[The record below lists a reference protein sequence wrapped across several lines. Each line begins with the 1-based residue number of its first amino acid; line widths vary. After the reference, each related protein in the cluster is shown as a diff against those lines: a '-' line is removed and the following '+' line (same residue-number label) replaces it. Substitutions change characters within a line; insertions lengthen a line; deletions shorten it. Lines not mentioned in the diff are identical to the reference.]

1 MDIRQLKY
9 FVAIAEEKTITG
21 AARRLHM
28 AQPPLSR
35 QLKRMEEELGV
46 TLFERNKKKCLTLTH
61 EGELFLKRAK
71 ETLNHLETAIVE
83 VRELRERVSGTLAV
97 GSTIYCASLM
107 LEKVMLLRKRNPAL
121 TFNIWEGES
130 PRLLELLESRQIEI
144 AIATSSVSGRNI
156 EKRVLPADPCVLVLP
171 EKWTVPYDTYTEL
184 ANISDLPLILLRPLH
199 GKGLYD
205 QIINEF
211 QRLERE
217 PNILCECHDSA
228 MLLSLVSAGFGATIL
243 PLSML
248 SLNPFGNFKILRFKN
263 DPLVMEPAVIWRAN
277 SYLSRSAKEFL
288 HLF

>member
-21 AARRLHM
+21 AAKRLHM

-35 QLKRMEEELGV
+35 QLKKMEEELGV

-71 ETLNHLETAIVE
+71 ETLNNLEAAITE
-83 VRELRERVSGTLAV
+83 VRELREKVSGTLAV

-107 LEKVMLLRKRNPAL
+107 LEKVMLLRKQNPEL

-130 PRLLELLESRQIEI
+130 SRLLELLENREIEI
-144 AIATSSVSGRNI
+144 GIITSSVSGRNI
-156 EKRVLPADPCVLVLP
+156 EKKVLDVDPCVLVLP
-171 EKWTVPYDTYTEL
+171 DKWPFLYDESIEL
-184 ANISDLPLILLRPLH
+184 TKIYELPLILLRPLQ

-205 QIINEF
+205 QIINQF
-211 QRLERE
+211 KRFDLQ

-248 SLNPFGNFKILRFKN
+248 SLNPFGNFRILHFKN
-263 DPLVMEPAVIWRAN
+263 NPLVLEPAVIWRAN
-277 SYLSRSAKEFL
+277 SYLSKSAKEFL
-288 HLF
+288 NLF